1 MKSTNTNQGVNT
13 EIQVVQAEKIG
24 VDIPSHVDNFK
35 LHEMNP
41 EIQ

>member
-1 MKSTNTNQGVNT
+1 MKSTNMNQGVNT
-13 EIQVVQAEKIG
+13 EIQLVQAEKIG
-24 VDIPSHVDNFK
+24 MDIPSHVDNFE

>member
-13 EIQVVQAEKIG
+13 EIQVVQTEKIG
-24 VDIPSHVDNFK
+24 VDIPSHVDNFE

>member
-13 EIQVVQAEKIG
+13 EIQVVQAKKIG
-24 VDIPSHVDNFK
+24 VDIPSHVDNFE